1 MRCMKEGFSII
12 DSLEINSDFQEVPK
26 VEALID
32 KVCGELG
39 VNEDFYGNVLIAVT
53 EAVNNAIIHGNKHS
67 SELSVAVAVGDR
79 PEEFCFS
86 IEDRGDGFDYNNLP
100 DPTSPENIMKE
111 NGRGIFL
118 MKNLADELEFE
129 EAGRKVNIYF
139 VK

>member
-1 MRCMKEGFSII
+1 MKEGFSII

-32 KVCGELG
+32 KVCGDLG

-53 EAVNNAIIHGNKHS
+53 EAVNNAIIHGNKNKY
-67 SELSVAVAVGDR
+67 ELSVAVAVGDR

-86 IEDRGDGFDYNNLP
+86 VEDRGDGFDYNNLP

-129 EAGRKVNIYF
+129 EDGRKVNIYF

>member
-1 MRCMKEGFSII
+1 MKEGFSII

-53 EAVNNAIIHGNKHS
+53 EAVNNAIIHGNKNRS
-67 SELSVAVAVGDR
+67 DLSVAVAVGDR

-86 IEDRGDGFDYNNLP
+86 VEDRGDGFDFNNLP
-100 DPTSPENIMKE
+100 DPTAPENILKE